1 MVAFSG
7 TSSFFLVSLI
17 SGVLAMGEDPTTSKP
32 NILLSGVAFLYYGTV
47 GIALFAI
54 CAMFAVCMFLDHK
67 RSSNDEQLEKKYA
80 LNDQAKTRLCEA
92 EVKMENLI
100 QEEAQ
105 LIEYIHQIDLR
116 MKQDRRLY
124 LREADRKGDE
134 ADEAKRKVGNLANT
148 NRIADADEA
157 TILRKRLDIERE
169 AMADSIRKKM
179 KQNERARQSQMR
191 QAVDEAHRSSA
202 VLPKPV
208 LGLSSILRRRQKST
222 ESGAQ
227 SRVPSSY
234 LKHSSSGLRRQAANE
249 NNMDYQMME

>member
-1 MVAFSG
+1 MVV
-7 TSSFFLVSLI
+7 FFASCMLLVPLI
-17 SGVLAMGEDPTTSKP
+17 CGVLASDDPTTPKP
-32 NILLSGVAFLYYGTV
+32 NIFLSNLAILYYGTV
-47 GIALFAI
+47 GIALFSV
-54 CAMFAVCMFLDHK
+54 CAMFGVCMFLDHK
-67 RSSNDEQLEKKYA
+67 RGSNDEELEKKYA
-80 LNDQAKTRLCEA
+80 VNEQVKTQLCEA
-92 EVKMENLI
+92 EVKIENLI

-105 LIEYIHQIDLR
+105 LTEYIHQIELR

-157 TILRKRLDIERE
+157 TILRKRLDVERE

-179 KQNERARQSQMR
+179 RRNERARQSQMR
-191 QAVDEAHRSSA
+191 QAMDEAHRSST

-227 SRVPSSY
+227 TRMPSSY
-234 LKHSSSGLRRQAANE
+234 LKQSSSGLRRQAANE
-249 NNMDYQMME
+249 NNIDDQMME